1 MSQFVGFGV
10 QVELKDGKLIQGKI
24 AKATSKGLTLNDVQ
38 FGDGGKSQAFKV
50 RASRLKDLKVLT
62 VASQSGKR
70 KQQRQ
75 QQQQNDY
82 NQNRGEHIDWQDDD
96 VSKIKQQEDF
106 DFQRNLGMFNKKDV
120 FAQLKQNDDI
130 LPENRLQGHN
140 RRQTQLQQNNY
151 QNDELVIPDAKKDS
165 WNKISSRNEQS
176 THQSQPQQDAQ
187 DDLVLEDDEHEYDV
201 DDIDDPKYL
210 PITQSL
216 NITHLIHSATNS
228 PSINDKTKGTVIND
242 KDQVLAKLGQMIIS
256 QSRSNS
262 TSLPA
267 ANKQT
272 TIRSKNTKQNIPMAT
287 PVQLLEMESIT
298 SEFFSINSAVL
309 LENFAVNASFF
320 LKQKLGGRARL
331 RLQNSNPEPLVV
343 ILASDSNRSGAKA
356 LALGRHLCQ
365 TGHIRVITLF
375 TCSQNELQDSM
386 VKKQTDIYKKCG
398 GKIVNSVSSLE
409 SAMETLNSPV
419 EIVIDAM
426 QGYDCTLSDLAG
438 TSEVIETR
446 IKSMISWCNK
456 QRGSTKVWSLDIP
469 NGFDAGSGMPDIFF
483 SDRIEAT
490 GIICSGWPLIAIN
503 NLIANLPSLEDAVL
517 IDIGIPQGAYSQR
530 TSLRK
535 FQNCDLFVTDGSLLL
550 DL

>member
-62 VASQSGKR
+62 AASQSGKR

-75 QQQQNDY
+75 LQQQNDY
-82 NQNRGEHIDWQDDD
+82 SQNRGEHIDWQDDD

-106 DFQRNLGMFNKKDV
+106 DFQGNLGMFNKKDV

-140 RRQTQLQQNNY
+140 RKQPQSQQNNY
-151 QNDELVIPDAKKDS
+151 QNDELIIPDAKKDS
-165 WNKISSRNEQS
+165 WNNISSKNEQS
-176 THQSQPQQDAQ
+176 AQESQPQQDDQ
-187 DDLVLEDDEHEYDV
+187 DGIELEDDEHEYDV
-201 DDIDDPKYL
+201 DDIDDPRYL

-216 NITHLIHSATNS
+216 NITHLIHSATSS
-228 PSINDKTKGTVIND
+228 PSIDDKTRNTIISD

-267 ANKQT
+267 TTKQT
-272 TIRSKNTKQNIPMAT
+272 TIKSKNTKQSIPMAT

-298 SEFFSINSAVL
+298 SEFFSINSSVL
-309 LENFAVNASFF
+309 LENFAVNASF
-320 LKQKLGGRARL
+320 LIKQKLGGRARL

-365 TGHIRVITLF
+365 AGHIRVITLF
-375 TCSQNELQDSM
+375 TCPQNELQDSM
-386 VKKQTDIYKKCG
+386 VKQQTEIYKKCG
-398 GKIVNSVSSLE
+398 GKIVNSISSLE

-419 EIVIDAM
+419 EIVVDAM

-438 TSEVIETR
+438 TSEAIETR
-446 IKSMISWCNK
+446 IKSMISWCNR
-456 QRGSTKVWSLDIP
+456 QRGSTKVWALDIP
-469 NGFDAGSGMPDIFF
+469 NGFDAGSGLPDVFF
-483 SDRIEAT
+483 PDRIEAT

-503 NLIANLPSLEDAVL
+503 NLSINLPKLEDVVL
-517 IDIGIPQGAYSQR
+517 VDMGIPQGVYSQR

>member
-201 DDIDDPKYL
+201 DDID
-210 PITQSL
+210 
-216 NITHLIHSATNS
+216 
-228 PSINDKTKGTVIND
+228 
-242 KDQVLAKLGQMIIS
+242 
-256 QSRSNS
+256 
-262 TSLPA
+262 
-267 ANKQT
+267 
-272 TIRSKNTKQNIPMAT
+272 
-287 PVQLLEMESIT
+287 
-298 SEFFSINSAVL
+298 
-309 LENFAVNASFF
+309 
-320 LKQKLGGRARL
+320 
-331 RLQNSNPEPLVV
+331 
-343 ILASDSNRSGAKA
+343 
-356 LALGRHLCQ
+356 
-365 TGHIRVITLF
+365 
-375 TCSQNELQDSM
+375 
-386 VKKQTDIYKKCG
+386 
-398 GKIVNSVSSLE
+398 GKS
-409 SAMETLNSPV
+409 
-419 EIVIDAM
+419 
-426 QGYDCTLSDLAG
+426 
-438 TSEVIETR
+438 
-446 IKSMISWCNK
+446 
-456 QRGSTKVWSLDIP
+456 
-469 NGFDAGSGMPDIFF
+469 
-483 SDRIEAT
+483 
-490 GIICSGWPLIAIN
+490 
-503 NLIANLPSLEDAVL
+503 
-517 IDIGIPQGAYSQR
+517 DIG
-530 TSLRK
+530 LRGE
-535 FQNCDLFVTDGSLLL
+535 FCHC
-550 DL
+550 

>member
-1 MSQFVGFGV
+1 M
-10 QVELKDGKLIQGKI
+10 
-24 AKATSKGLTLNDVQ
+24 
-38 FGDGGKSQAFKV
+38 
-50 RASRLKDLKVLT
+50 
-62 VASQSGKR
+62 
-70 KQQRQ
+70 
-75 QQQQNDY
+75 
-82 NQNRGEHIDWQDDD
+82 
-96 VSKIKQQEDF
+96 
-106 DFQRNLGMFNKKDV
+106 
-120 FAQLKQNDDI
+120 
-130 LPENRLQGHN
+130 
-140 RRQTQLQQNNY
+140 
-151 QNDELVIPDAKKDS
+151 
-165 WNKISSRNEQS
+165 
-176 THQSQPQQDAQ
+176 
-187 DDLVLEDDEHEYDV
+187 EDDEHEYDV
-201 DDIDDPKYL
+201 DDIDDPRYL

-228 PSINDKTKGTVIND
+228 PSMDDKTKNAIISD

-262 TSLPA
+262 TSLPP

-272 TIRSKNTKQNIPMAT
+272 TIKSKNTKQTIPMAT

-298 SEFFSINSAVL
+298 SEFFSINSSVL

-331 RLQNSNPEPLVV
+331 RLQNTNPEPLVV
-343 ILASDSNRSGAKA
+343 ILTSDSNRSGAKA

-375 TCSQNELQDSM
+375 TCSQNELQDPM
-386 VKKQTDIYKKCG
+386 VKQQTEIYKKCG
-398 GKIVNSVSSLE
+398 GKVVNSISSLE
-409 SAMETLNSPV
+409 SAMDTLNSPV
-419 EIVIDAM
+419 ELVVDAM

-438 TSEVIETR
+438 TSETIEAR

-469 NGFDAGSGMPDIFF
+469 NGFDAGSGLPDIFF
-483 SDRIEAT
+483 PDRIEAT
-490 GIICSGWPLIAIN
+490 GIICSGWPLMAIN
-503 NLIANLPSLEDAVL
+503 NLITHLPKLEDAVL
-517 IDIGIPQGAYSQR
+517 IDMGIPQSVYSQR

>member
-82 NQNRGEHIDWQDDD
+82 SQNRGEHIDWQDDD

-140 RRQTQLQQNNY
+140 RKQPQSQQNNY
-151 QNDELVIPDAKKDS
+151 QIDELVIPDAKKDS
-165 WNKISSRNEQS
+165 WNKISTKNEQS
-176 THQSQPQQDAQ
+176 AQQSQPQQEDE
-187 DDLVLEDDEHEYDV
+187 DDLELEDDEHEYDV

-216 NITHLIHSATNS
+216 NITHLIHSAANS
-228 PSINDKTKGTVIND
+228 PSTDDKTQNTTIND

-272 TIRSKNTKQNIPMAT
+272 TIKSKNTKQIIPMAT

-298 SEFFSINSAVL
+298 SEFFSINSSVL

-331 RLQNSNPEPLVV
+331 RLQNANPEPLVV

-375 TCSQNELQDSM
+375 TCSQNELQDSV
-386 VKKQTDIYKKCG
+386 VKQQTEIYKKCG
-398 GKIVNSVSSLE
+398 GKIVNSISSLE

-419 EIVIDAM
+419 EMVIDAM

-438 TSEVIETR
+438 TSETVEVRIEN
-446 IKSMISWCNK
+446 MITWCNK

-469 NGFDAGSGMPDIFF
+469 NGFDAGSGLPDIFF
-483 SDRIEAT
+483 PNRIEAT
-490 GIICSGWPLIAIN
+490 GIICSSWPLLAIN
-503 NLIANLPSLEDAVL
+503 NLVINSPKLEDAVL
-517 IDIGIPQGAYSQR
+517 IDMGIPQGVYSQR